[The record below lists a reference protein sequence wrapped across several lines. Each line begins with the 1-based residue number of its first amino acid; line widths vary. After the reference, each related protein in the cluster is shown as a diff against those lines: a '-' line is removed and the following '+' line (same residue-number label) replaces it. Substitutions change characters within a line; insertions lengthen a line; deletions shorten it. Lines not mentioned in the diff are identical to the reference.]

1 MGLKTD
7 NELTNLQKRLKE
19 EIMPLFDKAVS
30 NSNVTFPN
38 PNLVKCWKVMSCET
52 SDCKLNGNGVGN
64 KPIRCWQEAGTY
76 CGGKPQGSFVQKH
89 GDCSKCAVFKDS
101 CPTIIEEVG
110 ERFNNM
116 MFLLNKQNES
126 IVEDKGRIEQ
136 LNKEL
141 ISSLEQLNTKNREFQ
156 EMMITDS
163 LTGLYGRHHLVSAL
177 EDEIA
182 RCHRYGHSLTLMMI
196 DIDQF
201 KGFNESYGY
210 KAGDEMLS
218 YAGTLIKK
226 NIRKFDRAF
235 RYSGKE
241 FVVVLPETDLTL
253 AYIVAER
260 IRKAFESHSFAV
272 SNKKSSDSEEVSR
285 TFSIGISAAFNF
297 TTNNIGIEDL
307 IRQTAEAVSEARE
320 KGGNMCIRH
329 E

>member
-1 MGLKTD
+1 MGLETD
-7 NELTNLQKRLKE
+7 DELTEFYKRLNE

-30 NSNVTFPN
+30 NGNITFPN
-38 PNLVKCWKVMSCET
+38 PNLVKCWKVMGCT
-52 SDCKLNGNGVGN
+52 TTDCNLNGNGTSE
-64 KPIRCWQEAGTY
+64 KPVRCWQEAGTY
-76 CGGKPQGSFVQKH
+76 CGGKPQGSFVQKN
-89 GDCSKCAVFKDS
+89 GDCRNCPVFKDS

-126 IVEDKGRIEQ
+126 IVEDKERIEH

-141 ISSLEQLNTKNREFQ
+141 ISSLEQLNIKNREFQ
-156 EMMITDS
+156 EMMITDR

-182 RCHRYGHSLTLMMI
+182 RCHRYSHSLTLMMI
-196 DIDQF
+196 DIDHF
-201 KGFNESYGY
+201 KEFNELYGY
-210 KAGDEMLS
+210 KSGDEMLS

-235 RYSGKE
+235 RYSAKE

-260 IRKAFESHSFAV
+260 IRKAFENHSFTV

-307 IRQTAEAVSEARE
+307 ISQTAQAVSEARE